1 MKGTAAH
8 VCLASFRWTGSDTD
22 VSSPLSMALCHICK
36 PCFFFKSISEGL
48 LLGCRWFSGLTWV
61 LEAGAGPGRARDRKA
76 GKDSLELRE
85 GTLLGVCPRLKS
97 PDWVRVWG
105 FSCKTLTIPLMDS
118 SGPPPDDSNSTLDPF
133 TMLSKAL
140 CGNVKATAVKA
151 DRSTRLKGKV
161 II

>member
-8 VCLASFRWTGSDTD
+8 VCLASFRWTGRDTD

-36 PCFFFKSISEGL
+36 PCFFFRSISEG

-61 LEAGAGPGRARDRKA
+61 LDAGAGPGRPRDRKA
-76 GKDSLELRE
+76 GKDSREPRE
-85 GTLLGVCPRLKS
+85 GTLLGVSPRLKS
-97 PDWVRVWG
+97 PDWVRVRG
-105 FSCKTLTIPLMDS
+105 SSCKTLTIPLMGS

-140 CGNVKATAVKA
+140 RGTVKATAVKA